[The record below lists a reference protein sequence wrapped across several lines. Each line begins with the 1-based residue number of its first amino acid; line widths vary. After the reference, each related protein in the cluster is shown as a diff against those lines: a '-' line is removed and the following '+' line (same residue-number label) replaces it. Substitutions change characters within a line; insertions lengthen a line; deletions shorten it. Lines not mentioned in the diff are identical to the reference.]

1 MNTNFLN
8 QTTLPLDGIL
18 LSFPRLLMTI
28 VALPL
33 FVTWAWI
40 AETFHFFFCCM
51 FPWNRT
57 FLGINPSANAFTKLQ
72 TTIVYFKEKRGQC
85 QILIGTQQNNN
96 YVEKKKE
103 NQNKCRNEGMVQCF
117 KCHHL
122 QAHQPHFWPCSLIE
136 EVSHHKSWL
145 LALVHALR
153 CFFW

>member
-96 YVEKKKE
+96 YVEKKK
-103 NQNKCRNEGMVQCF
+103 KTKISAGMKEWFNASNAITYKRTSPIFDLVR
-117 KCHHL
+117 
-122 QAHQPHFWPCSLIE
+122 
-136 EVSHHKSWL
+136 WL
-145 LALVHALR
+145 KRFHTTNPGY
-153 CFFW
+153 